1 MLMDLNHNTI
11 ILARDARSHYDA
23 YKVLK
28 EKTDQLRRTQSNK
41 IEEHQKKSEGLS
53 VSIPLKEHDMDLS
66 TPALVCLAFSIELH
80 VKLLLRTY
88 DKIVRGHDIGKLMKK
103 LPEEEIAYISNHP
116 DFHPTQQLEGF
127 FENIDKASNLFIRT
141 RYYYE
146 NVGLFIANT
155 GFCITLA
162 KVIRQR
168 IVERVP
174 YLRYDLGTFSE

>member
-1 MLMDLNHNTI
+1 MLMDLNHNTLM
-11 ILARDARSHYDA
+11 LARDARSHYDA
-23 YKVLK
+23 YKVLQ
-28 EKTDQLRRTQSNK
+28 EKTGELRRTQSNK
-41 IEEHQKKSEGLS
+41 IEEHQQKSKGLS
-53 VSIPLKEHDMDLS
+53 VPMPLIEHDMDLTS
-66 TPALVCLAFSIELH
+66 PALVCLAFSIELH

-88 DKIVRGHDIGKLMKK
+88 DKNVWGHDIGKLMEE
-103 LPEEEIAYISNHP
+103 LPGEEIAYISNHP
-116 DFHPTQQLEGF
+116 DFHLTQQGKGF
-127 FENIDKASNLFIRT
+127 FENIDTASNLFIRA

-162 KVIRQR
+162 KVIRKR